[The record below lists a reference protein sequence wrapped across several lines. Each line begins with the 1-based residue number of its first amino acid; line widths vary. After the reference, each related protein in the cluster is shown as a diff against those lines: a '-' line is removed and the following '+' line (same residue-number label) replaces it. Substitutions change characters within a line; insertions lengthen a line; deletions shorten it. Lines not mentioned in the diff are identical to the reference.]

1 MRPGSARRAVQ
12 PPFDPGYIDEKGHW
26 RDMPQALPPT
36 GEPRSLWP
44 QMAVCAACPRFERQV
59 LTLRRAFG
67 AWRHYSVSEDEADAP
82 ADRSV

>member
-1 MRPGSARRAVQ
+1 MMFRMPLKRTCREVVALVIAREDR
-12 PPFDPGYIDEKGHW
+12 
-26 RDMPQALPPT
+26 ALPWR
-36 GEPRSLWP
+36 ERLALRLH
-44 QMAVCAACPRFERQV
+44 MAVCAACPRFERQV